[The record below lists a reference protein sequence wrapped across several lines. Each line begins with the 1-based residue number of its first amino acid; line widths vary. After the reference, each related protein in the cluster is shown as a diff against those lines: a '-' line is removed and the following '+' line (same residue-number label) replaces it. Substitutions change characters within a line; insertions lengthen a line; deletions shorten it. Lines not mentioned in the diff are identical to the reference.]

1 MSSSQTKVSELVRL
15 LRQRVEDSS
24 GLAFTPQ
31 ELYDSLDSAQRYI
44 CSVIHNSYLTSLER
58 EITVLATSGFIDLST
73 LADSNNNTLFRGNI
87 LSISYMVENSVK
99 DFKRVELSDIYKLD
113 NTYLSANPESYY
125 YYVFADKIN
134 LRPQNSYTVVIQYL
148 TQPNEIYNAENSA
161 IAEHCELEKV
171 LIDPLLDFA
180 EAYLWKM
187 DNKPNRVQL
196 CQTNGV
202 TLINLLNE
210 RFSQERIL
218 GLKDVGD
225 K

>member
-1 MSSSQTKVSELVRL
+1 
-15 LRQRVEDSS
+15 
-24 GLAFTPQ
+24 
-31 ELYDSLDSAQRYI
+31 
-44 CSVIHNSYLTSLER
+44 
-58 EITVLATSGFIDLST
+58 
-73 LADSNNNTLFRGNI
+73 
-87 LSISYMVENSVK
+87 MVENSVK